1 MKKQILLIAML
12 ASTLSLSAQ
21 TDVKLTINH
30 LLGSSPFAFNS
41 EAENDLGDKVKL
53 QRLEYYISGISI
65 THDGGTVTD
74 ASDVYILVDASKTDT
89 IQIGN
94 YDVSNVESINFYI
107 GVDPLVNNGDPAQW
121 ASSHPLAPKF
131 PSMHWGWASGYRFV
145 ALEGKS
151 GTNFAQDFQIHALG
165 NKNYFKQSIPTSAS
179 NVNGALVISLNADYT
194 KALSQLG
201 MANGL
206 IEHSENKEAAECLRN
221 FQTKVFT
228 SLIGEGNT
236 LSTADIDVSDAF
248 GINPV
253 PSNGIFTVS
262 LKDNRFFHGNIIV
275 TDIAGRTIHRSLVET
290 SNKISIEKAGIYFL
304 TIYGDGI
311 KSTKKLIIN

>member
-1 MKKQILLIAML
+1 MALNV
-12 ASTLSLSAQ
+12 SAQ

-30 LLGSSPFAFNS
+30 LLGSTPFAFNS

-65 THDGGTVTD
+65 THDGGTVTNAKD
-74 ASDVYILVDASKTDT
+74 IYILVKANKSDT
-89 IQIGN
+89 IELGN
-94 YDVSNVESINFYI
+94 FDITNVESINFSV
-107 GVDPLVNNGDPAQW
+107 GVDPGVNNGDPAAW
-121 ASSHPLAPKF
+121 ASFHPLAPKS

-145 ALEGKS
+145 AIEGKS

-165 NKNYFKQSIPTSAS
+165 NKNYFKQSIPTSATD
-179 NVNGALVISLNADYT
+179 VNGALVVSINADYT
-194 KALSQLG
+194 KAVSQIG

-221 FQTKVFT
+221 FQTKVFS
-228 SLIGEGNT
+228 SLDGTGNT
-236 LSTADIDVSDAF
+236 LSARDINVPNAF

-253 PSNGIFTVS
+253 PSKGEVNIV
-262 LKDNRFFHGNIIV
+262 LKDNRFYHGNMIV
-275 TDIAGRTIHRSLVET
+275 TDITGRKILNSPVGT
-290 SNKISIEKAGIYFL
+290 SNTISIDKKGLYFL
-304 TIYGDGI
+304 TIYGDGV